1 MIYYVKV
8 KDTEGHWVEVEVSKE
23 VYDCFEQ
30 ERTQQENQARYDRD
44 FLDKYADMESL
55 PNTLLT
61 DSRLTL
67 EEKTEVKEILEKVEE
82 IIGTCSQKQQRRF
95 YLNRICGF
103 SATEIAQKEICSE
116 GAIRHSISDVEKKI
130 KNFFE

>member
-44 FLDKYADMESL
+44 FLDKYADMEYL

-67 EEKTEVKEILEKVEE
+67 EEKTEVKEILEMVEE
-82 IIGTCSQKQQRRF
+82 IIGTCS
-95 YLNRICGF
+95 
-103 SATEIAQKEICSE
+103 
-116 GAIRHSISDVEKKI
+116 
-130 KNFFE
+130 